1 MKKFA
6 VLLSL
11 IAAFA
16 VAGCGSDDKPAAAP
30 AKPANTVQERQQNKE
45 TAFDKDM
52 KKIENKYNGEKPDL
66 TKGDSQ
72 GIHHFSK

>member
-30 AKPANTVQERQQNKE
+30 A
-45 TAFDKDM
+45 
-52 KKIENKYNGEKPDL
+52 
-66 TKGDSQ
+66 
-72 GIHHFSK
+72 